1 MKSKNKIFLAFKVLC
16 LAIAILLVALGAAL
30 AFSSCS
36 FFESLD
42 DNPALSASS
51 STVKVTGLSL
61 AKNSLDMKVGS
72 IDYIGVKAEPKEH
85 QKNFKLHWTYDASII
100 KCDTDSS
107 FGVAI
112 TGLKEGQTY
121 LRCSCGGYDAACIV
135 TVAGYEQGYEANVE
149 PYIYSNSSIL
159 QTSPG
164 VTEKVFVS
172 LYGGN
177 ASDIDGYTWTIDN
190 SSVAAIEP
198 TGQYCLIS
206 AKSNG
211 YARIKVTHAKATY
224 PYYIGVYVFDDIT
237 NVTYI
242 TTGNNILTM
251 NKDSGEQT
259 ISVSLVNG
267 KDTSFD
273 SQFEWQILN
282 SDSSEVPVRIEK
294 NGSKC
299 VVTPKNSGS
308 CTIRVTHPDA
318 AYPLDILCR
327 VITIVQNVYI
337 KPDNPIVRLEGENE
351 QTVTCSLEN
360 IKEGDYSID
369 DYEYALDNLSAAEIV
384 SYVGNQVILKGKA
397 NGSAKLI
404 IRHSKAAYPREV
416 LLIVTGQLTDAV
428 DASHYITTS
437 QNYIRTKVGADPTKI
452 LISLK
457 GGEEGDENNF
467 EWSVCS
473 TPKEGVGDVAKLETT
488 NGHINQ
494 LLSFQAAPTFIDG
507 NAMLTPLEEGTA
519 VITMTHPKVVYPTE
533 ILVKVLNKDAI
544 LESPLY
550 FVGDGLLRIVNGQS
564 QDYEVQLKGTNK
576 RPSDDASI
584 MWSVEDNRLS
594 VNASQNLAHVTAPT
608 LGTGRTI
615 SHLYAKHNKADADK
629 NVLVLTADSEE
640 DLLKMKAF
648 YADKL
653 YYNFEVGS
661 TAYITCEQVGFEDGY
676 DFSRFKWT
684 LSDSSVVSIEKSDSL
699 PLSCKVTGLKSG
711 TVKLTGSLE
720 DEGETYSCE
729 FTLTVYPVGAMATD
743 PEVYLTTAQNVVTI
757 GEIGKSTT
765 VTVTAVNLNPSKYS
779 AIKWNCSNADVAVV
793 APNGNKATIT
803 AAKEG
808 ESVIT
813 VTHPD
818 SQNELKIYV
827 RVGNEYAIPDAAPVV
842 YIAAQDVI
850 TMLRDDPIQKLQAAL
865 ANYQGTVKTGFS
877 FEIDNEDVAKISS
890 QSSDGIAFV
899 KPVASGQAQITI
911 RHTAT
916 DIDKKVLVVVGNS
929 AEELAGY
936 TYLTTSSNVVVVGEG
951 NTKNVSVQIK
961 NAESIVIDGYTWESN
976 KPAAVNVTA
985 AGATATLHGNSIGT
999 AIITVRNP
1007 ACKYPL
1013 EIIAQCVDPIAAGES
1028 PFIQLTS
1035 SVMTVTV
1042 GSAYN
1047 TVSAELVGGEES
1059 DKSGFTWTTN
1069 DSNIAAVYGQ
1079 NEVGKIKAVSA
1090 GTTYINVSHPKA
1102 IYPAQLLVVCDEV
1115 KTGNCSISVPSSI
1128 INMKPSD
1135 SSQTITANLIN
1146 GDENDKY
1153 NFNWSLDVYDII
1165 DFDYSANICQI
1176 TPKQAGSVTIT
1187 ISHPKAAY
1195 DQQIRVNVQQYSSF
1209 KFPYESMTMTQ
1220 GDVKFITMEVP
1231 ATNVATHVEYSVENG
1246 AICSITGT
1254 KTTAQLTAVGNGTT
1268 TVKARLIATSSGVE
1282 QAKAEMMVYVKEKEV
1297 GSVYIT
1303 ANDTIS
1309 TINKGK
1315 SQSLSATLVGAGVTS
1330 SDQQNLKWSTAD
1342 SDIVQI
1348 AGVKADGT
1356 VIGQS
1361 VYITALKPGEAVIT
1375 CSHEKAAS
1383 NLQFYV
1389 VVPGA
1394 AEKIITLN
1402 KNYITIVK
1410 GKNGTELKA
1419 NIENAESNADYY
1431 NIIWSVE
1438 NVGEREVCRIMGS
1451 GQNVT
1456 IYPLNVGSATV
1467 RAQLPD
1473 SSVTAVCDIIVTAN
1487 KSFAFETTTLSVLP
1501 KHTRKLKYTVSPPN
1515 TTLRW
1520 GYVQTEDYFTYRDL
1534 GADEDGVG
1542 YVEIEGLDA
1551 QGTGT
1556 ITCVTAENAKAT
1568 CSVRVGWNYAFS
1580 LTGKTVFNITPEET
1594 AEVTYSVSPYD
1605 SEITIE
1611 STELDKSF
1619 KYTVEDLGE
1628 GRGVVKI
1635 LPIGESGKN
1644 DFSIR
1649 IRATNPNMG
1658 NEEVGCKDVKA
1669 RITYKDVT
1677 PVLTFIRTN
1686 GKFSRYEPDAAT
1698 LFIGDGETVT
1708 MNVGVKEE
1716 NANATI
1722 TAVKFIPKT
1731 TSGGEPR
1738 NMLISNVENSGNG
1751 KLFSLTNAE
1760 DILDIDWVIDKV
1772 IAPKNVNWRDSY
1784 IWRVICTVDDG
1795 NVCGYRGQWGIT
1807 ATDFLYFLGKAQDNH
1822 GYYEDVSGYVEDVSA
1837 RGMRLSEHD
1846 FKDCAWLYCPGTPSG
1861 QFDLYDGYGI
1871 TYDSF
1876 EKNLFPRGRLK
1887 AIRFNGDLLEY
1898 VQYED
1903 LYSIK
1908 MGEKVMEN
1916 HVQYHTAPSLDE
1928 TVLSSSGNKGTIQI
1942 TVNHCGSST
1951 TKTFNVYSEERA
1963 CNILAN

>member
-1 MKSKNKIFLAFKVLC
+1 MKSKNKFFIALKALC
-16 LAIAILLVALGAAL
+16 LAVAVTLAVLSATLG
-30 AFSSCS
+30 FSSCS
-36 FFESLD
+36 LFESFDESPTLPIFA
-42 DNPALSASS
+42 PA
-51 STVKVTGLSL
+51 VNVTGLSM
-61 AKNSLDMKVGS
+61 AKNSLEIKVGA
-72 IDYIGVKAEPKEH
+72 IDYIGVKVEPKDY
-85 QKNFKLHWTYDASII
+85 QKNFKLAWNYDSSII
-100 KCDTDSS
+100 KCDTESS
-107 FGVAI
+107 FGVSI
-112 TGLKEGQTY
+112 TALKEGQTT
-121 LRCSCGGYDAACIV
+121 LRCSCGGYDATCIV
-135 TVAGYEQGYEANVE
+135 TVAGYEQGYEATVE
-149 PYIYSNSSIL
+149 PYIYSSSSIL

-190 SSVAAIEP
+190 SSVASIEP

-211 YARIKVTHAKATY
+211 YARIKVAHAKAAY

-267 KDTSFD
+267 KDSSSD

-282 SDSSEVPVRIEK
+282 SDSAETPIGIEK
-294 NGSKC
+294 NGNKC
-299 VVTPKNSGS
+299 VVTPKERGS

-337 KPDNPIVRLEGENE
+337 KPDSPIVRLEGESE
-351 QTVTCSLEN
+351 QTVSFSLEN
-360 IKEGDYSID
+360 IKEGDYSVD
-369 DYEYALDNLSAAEIV
+369 DYRYSLDNYSAAEIV

-397 NGSAKLI
+397 NGSAKLSI
-404 IRHSKAAYPREV
+404 THPKAAYPREV

-437 QNYIRTKVGADPTKI
+437 QNYIRTKVGAEPTKL

-467 EWSVCS
+467 EWNVCS
-473 TPKEGVGDVAKLETT
+473 TPKDGFSDVAKLETT
-488 NGHINQ
+488 NGHVNQ
-494 LLSFQAAPTFIDG
+494 LISFQASQNFIDG
-507 NAMLTPLEEGTA
+507 NAMLTPLSEGTA

-550 FVGDGLLRIVNGQS
+550 FIGDGLMRLVNGTS
-564 QDYEVQLKGTNK
+564 QEYTVQLKGTNK
-576 RPSDDASI
+576 TAADDASI
-584 MWSVEDNRLS
+584 IWNVDDNRLS
-594 VNASQNLAHVTAPT
+594 VSSAMNVANVTAPA
-608 LGTGRTI
+608 LGSGRTI
-615 SHLYAKHNKADADK
+615 SHLTARHNKADADK
-629 NVLVLTADSEE
+629 NVLVLTADTEE
-640 DLLKMKAF
+640 DLMKMKAL
-648 YADKL
+648 YSDKL
-653 YYNFEVGS
+653 YYNFEVGKEVYVS
-661 TAYITCEQVGFEDGY
+661 CQQVGFDDGY

-684 LSDSSVVSIEKSDSL
+684 VSDASVVSVERNEHA
-699 PLSCKVTGLKSG
+699 PLFCSVIGLKSG
-711 TVKLTGSLE
+711 TAKLTGSIE
-720 DEGETYSCE
+720 DVDGEKYSCE

-743 PEVYLTTAQNVVTI
+743 PEVYFTTTQNVVTI
-757 GEIGKSTT
+757 GEIGKSAT

-827 RVGNEYAIPDAAPVV
+827 RIGSEYAIPNAEPVV
-842 YIAAQDVI
+842 YVSAQDVI
-850 TMLRDDPIQKLQAAL
+850 TMLRDDPPQKLQAAL
-865 ANYQGTVKTGFS
+865 VNYQGPVKTGFS
-877 FEIDNEDVAKISS
+877 FEVDNENVAKISS
-890 QSSDGIAFV
+890 QSADGIAFLT
-899 KPVASGQAQITI
+899 PISSGQAQVTI
-911 RHTAT
+911 KHTAT
-916 DIDKKVLVVVGNS
+916 SIDKKVLVVVGNS
-929 AEELAGY
+929 ADELAGY
-936 TYLTTSSNVVVVGEG
+936 TYLTTGSNVIVVGEG
-951 NTKNVSVQIK
+951 NSKNVSVQVK
-961 NAESIVIDGYTWESN
+961 NAQNIVIDGYTWESN

-1007 ACKYPL
+1007 VCKYPL
-1013 EIIAQCVDPIAAGES
+1013 EIIAQCVDPMAAGES

-1047 TVSAELVGGEES
+1047 TVSAELVGGTES
-1059 DKSGFTWTTN
+1059 DKSGFTWTSN

-1102 IYPAQLLVVCDEV
+1102 VYPAQLLVVCDEV

-1165 DFDYSANICQI
+1165 DFDYSANVCQI

-1195 DQQIRVNVQQYSSF
+1195 DQQIKVNVQQYTSF
-1209 KFPYESMTMTQ
+1209 KFPYESLTMTQ
-1220 GDVKFITMEVP
+1220 GDVKFIAMEVP

-1246 AICSITGT
+1246 AICSISGT

-1282 QAKAEMMVYVKEKEV
+1282 QAKAEMMVYVREKET
-1297 GSVYIT
+1297 GTVYIT
-1303 ANDTIS
+1303 ANDTIT

-1315 SQSLSATLVGAGVTS
+1315 SQSLSATLVGTGVTS
-1330 SDQQNLKWSTAD
+1330 SDQQNLKWTTAD

-1348 AGVKADGT
+1348 AGIRADGT

-1389 VVPGA
+1389 VVPGNA
-1394 AEKIITLN
+1394 QKIITLN

-1410 GKNGTELKA
+1410 GKSGAELKA
-1419 NIENAESNADYY
+1419 KIENSESTADYY
-1431 NIIWSVE
+1431 KIIWTVE
-1438 NVGEREVCRIMGS
+1438 NVGERDVCKIMGS

-1456 IYPLNVGSATV
+1456 IYPLNVGSATI

-1473 SSVTAVCDIIVTAN
+1473 SNVTAVCDIVVTAN
-1487 KSFAFETTTLSVLP
+1487 KSFAFETATLSVMP
-1501 KHTRKLKYTVSPPN
+1501 NHTRKLKYTVSPYD

-1520 GYVQTEDYFTYRDL
+1520 SYAQEKECFTYKDL
-1534 GADEDGVG
+1534 GADVNGIG
-1542 YVEIEGLDA
+1542 YVEIEGYPDS
-1551 QGTGT
+1551 QGSGT
-1556 ITCVTAENAKAT
+1556 LSCVTAEGAKAT
-1568 CSVRVGWNYAFS
+1568 CSIRVGWDYSFS
-1580 LTGKTVFNITPEET
+1580 LTGKTVFNISPEEN
-1594 AEVTYSVSPYD
+1594 AELNYVVSPFD
-1605 SEITIE
+1605 ANILVE
-1611 STELDKSF
+1611 STELDNSF
-1619 KYTVEDLGE
+1619 TYSIEDLGE
-1628 GRGVVKI
+1628 GKGVVKI
-1635 LPIGESGKN
+1635 IPLKETGNE
-1644 DFSIR
+1644 FSIR
-1649 IRATNPNMG
+1649 VRATNPNKG
-1658 NEEVGCKDVKA
+1658 NEEIGFRDVKGK
-1669 RITYKDVT
+1669 IKYKDIT
-1677 PVLTFIRTN
+1677 PSISFVKTDGR
-1686 GKFSRYEPDAAT
+1686 FSRYESSAGT
-1698 LFIGDGETVT
+1698 LYIEDGETVT
-1708 MNVGVKEE
+1708 LKVGVKEKK
-1716 NANATI
+1716 ANVNI
-1722 TAVKFIPKT
+1722 NRINFVP
-1731 TSGGEPR
+1731 SSDR
-1738 NMLISNVENSGNG
+1738 NMTVSRIENVEGG
-1751 KLFSLTNAE
+1751 KTFALTNGE
-1760 DILDIDWVIDKV
+1760 DIVTNAYYIQCIR
-1772 IAPKNVNWRDSY
+1772 APKGKDWKNGFEWVASCTFMDGYDSNDAWMDSFC
-1784 IWRVICTVDDG
+1784 IREKG
-1795 NVCGYRGQWGIT
+1795 GQVVGAYYDINYGIDSWGMPQIVG
-1807 ATDFLYFLGKAQDNH
+1807 FGQ
-1822 GYYEDVSGYVEDVSA
+1822 YVE
-1837 RGMRLSEHD
+1837 GNLSNYVTVASYSPTTPYMMTEEE
-1846 FKDCAWLYCPGTPSG
+1846 FKNTPWLYCPGTPKGCMSRVVSYG
-1861 QFDLYDGYGI
+1861 DFSNNTLQHGPLGLYY
-1871 TYDSF
+1871 TV
-1876 EKNLFPRGRLK
+1876 NC
-1887 AIRFNGDLLEY
+1887 
-1898 VQYED
+1898 
-1903 LYSIK
+1903 
-1908 MGEKVMEN
+1908 GEHVMED
-1916 HVQYHTAPSLDE
+1916 HVDYTLAPTKDE
-1928 TVLSSSGNKGTIQI
+1928 TILSSSGLKGKLEIEI
-1942 TVNHCGSST
+1942 IHAGG
-1951 TKTFNVYSEERA
+1951 TKTLKIPVYSEERA
-1963 CNILAN
+1963 CSSHTN